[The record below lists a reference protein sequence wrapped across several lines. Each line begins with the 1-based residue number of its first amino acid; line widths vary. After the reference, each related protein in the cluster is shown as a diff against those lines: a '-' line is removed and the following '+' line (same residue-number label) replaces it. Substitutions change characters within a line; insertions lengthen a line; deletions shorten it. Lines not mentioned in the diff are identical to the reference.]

1 MSFCLFDLKMQKHSL
16 TPPNEQQQIQWTLSK
31 ISESSGT
38 YDNVYIPD
46 LGIFNSYGLY
56 YKKICEKFKESE
68 TLHISSYLGS
78 KNLNLWWCYNE
89 NRPSYE
95 SFGEIVDCK

>member
-56 YKKICEKFKESE
+56 YKKICEKLDPFGW
-68 TLHISSYLGS
+68 LCISSYKSS
-78 KNLNLWWCYNE
+78 KNATTWWYCNK

-95 SFGEIVDCK
+95 SFREIIDFK